1 MDLFTGR
8 FSMTTPFRGLKLFT
22 GSLSA
27 LSLASLVACAS
38 AERERQELVVAEKDG
53 MPIFVTTFDSY
64 VSPSSA
70 QVINDLGAGEE
81 ANKKTAEALEQR
93 LSPQG
98 EASKSSQQPEENADD
113 AQLQVGVYI
122 RLKNLLQEDISALSF
137 KAKAFNNEYEQLKES
152 FYSDFSKL
160 VTPDCEYNNSLHS
173 QTQAYSKGV

>member
-8 FSMTTPFRGLKLFT
+8 FSMTTLFRGLKLFT

-70 QVINDLGAGEE
+70 QVINDLGAGE
-81 ANKKTAEALEQR
+81 
-93 LSPQG
+93 G
-98 EASKSSQQPEENADD
+98 
-113 AQLQVGVYI
+113 G
-122 RLKNLLQEDISALSF
+122 
-137 KAKAFNNEYEQLKES
+137 
-152 FYSDFSKL
+152 
-160 VTPDCEYNNSLHS
+160 
-173 QTQAYSKGV
+173 